1 MVAERDF
8 ILSEQGAEEP
18 SPVSYIPNEACPA
31 GEEPFADDEVEEDGA
46 DELFEHFAITVD
58 KGQKLLRLDKYL
70 VDRMEH
76 CSRNRIQTAADNGNI
91 LVNGVAA
98 KSSYKVKPLD
108 RITLVMPYPKRE
120 IEITNSSYFYPNS
133 E

>member
-1 MVAERDF
+1 MTPDEKHNMIEPYDAVDLNDIAEGD
-8 ILSEQGAEEP
+8 A
-18 SPVSYIPNEACPA
+18 
-31 GEEPFADDEVEEDGA
+31 A
-46 DELFEHFAITVD
+46 DELYEHFAITVD
-58 KGQKLLRLDKYL
+58 RGQSMLRLDKFL

-120 IEITNSSYFYPNS
+120 VEIIPENIPLDIK
-133 E
+133 

>member
-8 ILSEQGAEEP
+8 ILSEQDVEES

-31 GEEPFADDEVEEDGA
+31 SEEPFADDEVEEDGA

-91 LVNGVAA
+91 LVNGILGNTFA
-98 KSSYKVKPLD
+98 KVCFDGTS
-108 RITLVMPYPKRE
+108 THF
-120 IEITNSSYFYPNS
+120 N
-133 E
+133 